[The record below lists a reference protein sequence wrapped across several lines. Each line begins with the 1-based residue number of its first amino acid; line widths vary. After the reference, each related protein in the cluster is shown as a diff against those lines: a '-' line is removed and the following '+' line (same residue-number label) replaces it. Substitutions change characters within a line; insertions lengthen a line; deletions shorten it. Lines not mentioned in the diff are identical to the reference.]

1 MKTPQLPPPLPLA
14 FYQAPSTK
22 EKLEAQAAKPL
33 SPKKPQAAADFGLF
47 DLGARKQE
55 VLI

>member
-14 FYQAPSTK
+14 FYQAPTAK

-33 SPKKPQAAADFGLF
+33 TPKKPQAAADFGLF

-55 VLI
+55 ELL